1 MLAVN
6 AVNARF
12 MVWVQYW
19 KEPSTHWGDRSNFIF
34 LNSSLQFF
42 SFCFRLKSGAAVP
55 LCLIYSFLFL
65 STIIIIIIIINY
77 FFTFMNLVLNDV
89 QNKVDLR
96 FKKQKYCKLFVCL
109 FVFLINVIW
118 IDMNICIPG
127 GRDQGLG
134 VGMPQLWKCR
144 ITMTHTHQESLGL
157 GSYFAKKRKCART
170 SWSVLT
176 HH

>member
-19 KEPSTHWGDRSNFIF
+19 KEQSTHWGDRSNFIF

-42 SFCFRLKSGAAVP
+42 SFSFRLKSGAAVP

-65 STIIIIIIIINY
+65 STIIIIIIIIINY

-109 FVFLINVIW
+109 FLLINVIW

-134 VGMPQLWKCR
+134 VGVPQLWKCR
-144 ITMTHTHQESLGL
+144 ITMTHTHTSGIIGAGFTFCQETQVC
-157 GSYFAKKRKCART
+157 KD
-170 SWSVLT
+170 
-176 HH
+176 